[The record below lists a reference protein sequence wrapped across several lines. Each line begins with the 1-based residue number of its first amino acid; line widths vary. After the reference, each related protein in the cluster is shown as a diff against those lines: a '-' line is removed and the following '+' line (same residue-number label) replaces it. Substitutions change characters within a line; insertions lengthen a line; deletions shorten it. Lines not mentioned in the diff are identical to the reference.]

1 LEDAGN
7 PGNTPPEHAETGDYG
22 DDLEAGAEWGESL
35 WEDGAEPDL
44 SEQEAAMAQ
53 RISAQRQAADPDNFE
68 ALEPEGEFAYGEEP
82 EYEEEVPHYG
92 TPPGFE
98 TNGAHAPHD
107 PRLDQIETFL
117 VAKARQENAKALNDL
132 ADARPQLRDPE
143 VLEEVAEHLDDLAE
157 RTGAEDI
164 QMDPRVVEH
173 ALDVVMARR
182 TLERL
187 PPAEVA
193 SQQGATLETDAGASV
208 PQGGELSYE
217 DERRKAIRS
226 AGRTADDPAATF
238 FGI

>member
-1 LEDAGN
+1 VEEAG
-7 PGNTPPEHAETGDYG
+7 TSPPEHAEHEEYG
-22 DDLEAGAEWGESL
+22 V
-35 WEDGAEPDL
+35 EDGADWEGGPEPDFEPDF

-53 RISAQRQAADPDNFE
+53 RIAAGTEPADPNDPE
-68 ALEPEGEFAYGEEP
+68 ALEPEPEFAYGDAD
-82 EYEEEVPHYG
+82 YEEEPDYG
-92 TPPGFE
+92 VHPGYE
-98 TNGAHAPHD
+98 ANGAQGPHD
-107 PRLDQIETFL
+107 PRLDQIEQFL
-117 VAKARQENAKALNDL
+117 SAKAREENVKALNDL

-143 VLEEVAEHLDDLAE
+143 VLEEVAEHLADLAE

-173 ALDVVMARR
+173 ALDVVMARQ

-193 SQQGATLETDAGASV
+193 SQRGATLETDAGASV
-208 PQGGELSYE
+208 PQKGELSYE